1 MLKFLFLLIFLV
13 SPNLNASESSAD
25 SSGIV
30 KKGTQINKLKLGIV
44 TVGTAGFSVLTYD
57 YFNQVWWKPTKVKK
71 FVWRDDW
78 DDLIKADKAG
88 HLYFSYVLSDAYKG
102 IFKWV
107 GFNSRTSA
115 FLGAGISVIYE
126 VGVVE
131 LTDGFT
137 TRWGFSP
144 TDVIANIVGA
154 FFPVAQEYFPSLQAI
169 TFKLSYTPSGYT
181 WFDYLRIGSLKDALY
196 KKQFHTDY
204 EGMTFWISFDFQRL
218 LPREIKRLIPDF
230 LNLAV
235 GYSVKNINYAGK
247 GYSEI
252 YIAIDYDL
260 LKVDTGLDIL
270 NRIIRTLNYIHF
282 PAPTLR
288 VKPRVKFYYLYF

>member
-1 MLKFLFLLIFLV
+1 MLKFLFLLIFFANP
-13 SPNLNASESSAD
+13 SLNAFESAD
-25 SSGIV
+25 SSSSV
-30 KKGTQINKLKLGIV
+30 KKGTQINRLKLGIV
-44 TVGTAGFSVLTYD
+44 AAGTAGFAVLTYD

-78 DDLIKADKAG
+78 NDLLKADKAG
-88 HLYFSYVLSDAYKG
+88 HLYFSYVLSDAYKS
-102 IFKWV
+102 IFQWV
-107 GFNSRTSA
+107 GFNPKASA

-144 TDVIANIVGA
+144 TDIIADIVGA
-154 FFPVAQEYFPSLQAI
+154 FFPVAQEYLPLLQAI
-169 TFKLSYTPSGYT
+169 NFKLSYTPSGYT
-181 WFDYLRIGSLKDALY
+181 WFDYLRVGSLKDALY

-204 EGMTFWISFDFQRL
+204 EGMTFWMSLDFQRF
-218 LPREIKRLIPDF
+218 LPSEVERLIPDF
-230 LNLAV
+230 LNFAI
-235 GYSVKNINYAGK
+235 GYSVKNINYAGR

-252 YIAIDYDL
+252 YIAIDYNL

-288 VKPRVKFYYLYF
+288 VKPGLKFYYLYF

>member
-1 MLKFLFLLIFLV
+1 MLKFLLLLIFFA
-13 SPNLNASESSAD
+13 SPNSNAVESAD
-25 SSGIV
+25 SSSII

-44 TVGTAGFSVLTYD
+44 AVGTAGFAVLTYN
-57 YFNQVWWKPTKVKK
+57 YFNRVWWKPTKVKK

-78 DDLIKADKAG
+78 NDVVKADKAG
-88 HLYFSYVLSDAYKG
+88 HLYFSYVLSDAYKS
-102 IFKWV
+102 IFQWV
-107 GFNSRTSA
+107 GFDSKTSA

-126 VGVVE
+126 VGAVE

-144 TDVIANIVGA
+144 TDAIADIVGA
-154 FFPVAQEYFPSLQAI
+154 FFPVAQEYLPSLQAI
-169 TFKLSYTPSGYT
+169 NFKLSYTPSGYT
-181 WFDYLRIGSLKDALY
+181 WSDYLRVGSLKDALY

-204 EGMTFWISFDFQRL
+204 EGMTFWMSFDFQRF
-218 LPREIKRLIPDF
+218 LPKEVERFIPDF
-230 LNLAV
+230 LNFAI
-235 GYSVKNINYAGK
+235 GYSVKNINYSGR

-252 YIAIDYDL
+252 YVAIDYNL

-270 NRIIRTLNYIHF
+270 NRMIRTLNYIHF

-288 VKPRVKFYYLYF
+288 VKPGIKFYYLYF

>member
-1 MLKFLFLLIFLV
+1 MMLRFFSLLVFLI
-13 SPNLNASESSAD
+13 SMNSNASGFAD
-25 SSGIV
+25 SSSVHRG
-30 KKGTQINKLKLGIV
+30 KTEINKLRLGIV
-44 TVGTAGFSVLTYD
+44 ALGTAGFGVLTYD
-57 YFNQVWWKPTKVKK
+57 YFNRVWWKQTKVKK

-78 DDLIKADKAG
+78 NDVIRADKAG
-88 HLYFSYVLSDAYKG
+88 HFYFSYLLSDVYKS

-107 GFNSRTSA
+107 GFSPKTSS
-115 FLGAGISVIYE
+115 FLGAGISVLYE

-144 TDVIANIVGA
+144 TDAISDIVGA
-154 FFPVAQEYFPSLQAI
+154 FFPVAQEYLPSLQAI

-181 WFDYLRIGSLKDALY
+181 WLDYLRVGSLKDALY

-204 EGMTFWISFDFQRL
+204 EGMTFWMSFEFKKI
-218 LPREIKRLIPDF
+218 LPDEIEKFIPDF
-230 LNLAV
+230 LNLAI
-235 GYSVKNINYAGK
+235 GYSVKDINYAGR

-252 YIAIDYDL
+252 YIAVDYNL
-260 LKVDTGLDIL
+260 LKVNTGSDFI

-282 PAPTLR
+282 PAPTLKI
-288 VKPRVKFYYLYF
+288 KPYVRFYYLYF